1 MSGGREFRGTFAR
14 TGFPRR
20 RSRRRGALF
29 VRSSGASV
37 HAREVDE
44 TNTVVLAVF
53 ASFHLVRSA
62 RPWSGGPGGAG
73 FEAFLGGPPGGGPC
87 GGGGGREPGFRARP
101 RGGAAAGR
109 RCDSCPA
116 LLGIAHG

>member
-29 VRSSGASV
+29 VRSSGARV

-44 TNTVVLAVF
+44 TDTVVLAVF

-62 RPWSGGPGGAG
+62 RPWSGGAGGA
-73 FEAFLGGPPGGGPC
+73 AFGALCWGTPAGVW
-87 GGGGGREPGFRARP
+87 GGGGGASGPCML
-101 RGGAAAGR
+101 GGAGGGWEASGAGGDW
-109 RCDSCPA
+109 RC
-116 LLGIAHG
+116 

>member
-62 RPWSGGPGGAG
+62 RPWSGGPGEAAYEALCGGTPAG
-73 FEAFLGGPPGGGPC
+73 VF
-87 GGGGGREPGFRARP
+87 GGGGGGGP
-101 RGGAAAGR
+101 RGLGARGGRAAPAR
-109 RCDSCPA
+109 APSPFCPPP
-116 LLGIAHG
+116 LL